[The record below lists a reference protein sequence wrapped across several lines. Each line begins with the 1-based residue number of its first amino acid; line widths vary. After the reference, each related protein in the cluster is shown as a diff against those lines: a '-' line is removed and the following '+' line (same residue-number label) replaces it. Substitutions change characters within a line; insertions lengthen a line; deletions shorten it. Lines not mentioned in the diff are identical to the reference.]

1 MTSIS
6 LPRCQ
11 LFSNFHALLFK
22 VKNSLKKSTKLQK
35 KCRNDPSIL
44 IGRTR
49 PFKNN
54 LVDYLHVVKSCL
66 RVCLDKL
73 QKCVKSFVTS
83 LTTVNCPAGLQ
94 DFKDY
99 FQKCPKA
106 LEIKKHT

>member
-1 MTSIS
+1 MSIVF
-6 LPRCQ
+6 Q
-11 LFSNFHALLFK
+11 FSRSAFQGEEFFK
-22 VKNSLKKSTKLQK
+22 KINQVAK